1 MAVTR
6 CICHNVP
13 FAEICRLVAEENL
26 TFAQVVSKTRCTT
39 GCGACGLYA
48 RVAVATGIHDLPVMT
63 RDQLEEVLQRI
74 AANQRPEPAAV

>member
-13 FAEICRLVAEENL
+13 FAEICRLAAEEKL
-26 TFAQVVSKTRCTT
+26 PFDQIVARTRCTT

-48 RVAVATGIHDLPVMT
+48 RVAAASGIDDLPVMT
-63 RDQLEEVLQRI
+63 REQLEEILLRI
-74 AANQRPEPAAV
+74 SAKSRPVPATV